1 MAGPSRWRR
10 RAALADGGEGCHP
23 SRTPRPRGRRS
34 ARGGTTEAGR
44 RPATA
49 RAVQC
54 SFLALHHRRPGRPH
68 KPASRAGSAENPDAR
83 AYITEDLGYSEAPVC
98 IVEDGTGEDHWSGFR
113 PDNIKRVARASA

>member
-68 KPASRAGSAENPDAR
+68 KPASRAGSAENFGTRRCAPYFAPNFSPPPPSGLLLPAR
-83 AYITEDLGYSEAPVC
+83 PVIAPLS
-98 IVEDGTGEDHWSGFR
+98 GTIPKNER
-113 PDNIKRVARASA
+113 